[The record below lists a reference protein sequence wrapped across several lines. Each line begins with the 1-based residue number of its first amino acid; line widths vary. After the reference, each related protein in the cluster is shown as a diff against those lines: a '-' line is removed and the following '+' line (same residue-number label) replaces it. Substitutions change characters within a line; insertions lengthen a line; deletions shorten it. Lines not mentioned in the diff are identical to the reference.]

1 MQSRDNLFSILK
13 NLNLKSL
20 ILNNMISL
28 SSTIT
33 IQVFLLL
40 GTQFKVRKRIFNL
53 KKCKDYFLMQVLWM
67 YLIAMVCYQ
76 ISLLAD
82 LCCPLCS
89 NISKM
94 SPILVFGIFSMG
106 ILRITSYIQRIKWD
120 SLTAIVPKPCPRFHS
135 QPC

>member
-13 NLNLKSL
+13 NLNLKYL
-20 ILNNMISL
+20 ILNKMISL

-53 KKCKDYFLMQVLWM
+53 KKCKDYFLMQALWM

-76 ISLLAD
+76 ISLIAD
-82 LCCPLCS
+82 LCYPLCS

-106 ILRITSYIQRIKWD
+106 ILRMTSNMQTIKWD